1 MRIVEVHDA
10 GSVVA
15 VVTGGGMVP
24 FEHRAYRELE
34 ASRGG
39 IDNFVGAEVEVNVDE
54 NGERQLRFSV
64 DGMEGSSR

>member
-39 IDNFVGAEVEVNVDE
+39 ID
-54 NGERQLRFSV
+54 
-64 DGMEGSSR
+64 MTTSSALKSR